1 MIISTDLKS
10 GVDVFNK
17 KIIDQILVETDK
29 NLTHSTDLVLIGGTA
44 LVLKYNSP
52 RSTIDVDAYTKISKE
67 LKEAWGKAEKKIGV
81 QIPLARSTIVEGP
94 YNMED
99 RFVVYK
105 DLGLKNLNILIP
117 DHVDIVLMKV
127 QRLLGKDRDD
137 ISHLIKQERIPH
149 IVLLKRFTKE
159 MDHVVGHKSTIIS
172 YYLLSIEENYGK
184 VIADEHEQAIKK
196 LWK

>member
-52 RSTIDVDAYTKISKE
+52 RSTIDVDVYTKISKE

-81 QIPLARSTIVEGP
+81 QIPLARSPIVEGP

-149 IVLLKRFTKE
+149 SVLLKRFTKE

-184 VIADEHEQAIKK
+184 VIADEHEQVIKK